1 MDAKNKG
8 WISLYRGTNEHD
20 LFKSKEPVSRFEAWI
35 LILLHVNHTEG
46 KVFIKNKSFV
56 CNRGESL
63 MSLDSWASL
72 FKWNR
77 SATYRFLNLL
87 QSENMIELKNETQTT
102 RLTVCKYDDYQV
114 SRNANETEMKR
125 KRNGD
130 ETEMKTNNNVNN
142 DNNENKVIK
151 KSLAERKKNFALSL
165 QPFVEKYGRDMISK
179 FYKHWTAHNPNDR
192 KMAFELSKT
201 GKFYIANRLAT
212 WKQNESKFNSPKQQ
226 AQTTSKIETVLNA
239 FEDVSKLYQ

>member
-8 WISLYRGTNEHD
+8 WISLYRGINNHWIWQDPEK
-20 LFKSKEPVSRFEAWI
+20 FKAWVD
-35 LILLHVNHTEG
+35 ILLTVNHSDG
-46 KVFIKNKSFV
+46 KVLIGEQLFV
-56 CNRGESL
+56 CHRGESL
-63 MSLDSWASL
+63 MSIKSWAKR
-72 FKWNR
+72 FRWNE
-77 SATYRFLNLL
+77 SATRRFLHLL
-87 QSENMIELKNETQTT
+87 EKDEMITLKNEVKTT
-102 RLTVCKYDDYQV
+102 RLTVCKYDEYQD
-114 SRNANETEMKR
+114 SRSANEVEVKSER
-125 KRNGD
+125 SAN
-130 ETEMKTNNNVNN
+130 EVEVKTNNNVNN

-151 KSLAERKKNFALSL
+151 KSLEERKKDFALAL
-165 QPFVEKYGRDMISK
+165 QPFVEKYGRDMINK

-226 AQTTSKIETVLNA
+226 TQTTSKIETVLNA